1 MKRLLF
7 FLMAIIFAITGKAQ
21 TPLVENFS
29 SSTFPPTG
37 WTRLTGL
44 ASTAF
49 TGTAPTTTTAGWTRV
64 ITGYGITNAH
74 PKLNVF
80 GTTCKYWIV
89 TPTVDLGT
97 GGNYTLTFD
106 LAHTAYGSAAVAS
119 GTRDDDKFMVIIST
133 DNGATWQQTNTTIWD
148 NVGSTRV
155 FNNIPNV
162 AQNVSIDLSS
172 YSGQIKIAFYGEST
186 ATNGD
191 NDIHIGNVVVTTCP
205 APNGL
210 LANNITTS
218 SADLT
223 WNLTNATD
231 YTLEYKMSSQSDWS
245 LATSIPNLST
255 NTYPLQ
261 GLNHSTSYDFRVK
274 ANCVV
279 GVDESVWNTSSFNT
293 SCATITQFP
302 WIEGFENAF
311 NPVNI
316 APGNKP
322 APYCWFIIDS
332 INTSSYFWKTSSSA
346 YNGSKSIYFEGYGS
360 ATTTTSTYN
369 NNDWLIS
376 PVITLTGNERLNFW
390 SKKSSSS
397 YKPDLL
403 IYAMDVSQGDLNPTA
418 SNANFIYLGEVDTNL
433 LSTTYAPYE
442 FNLSTL
448 VGDYRFAFVRKKNAN
463 GSVYLDDVKV
473 SAIPTCFPPTEVAI
487 SNISTDQADLNFT
500 PADIS
505 GPSWQV
511 MLKNMTTNVIETD
524 QINSL
529 PHTFYNLTPNTNY
542 SVSIITDCGD
552 GTFSDPTLPLI
563 FRTQCVPAT
572 IPYLEDFSTSVVV
585 EPTCWTRMSGLLA
598 DTSVLTST
606 TSGWTRTTNMD
617 TSMYVNIYGIGV
629 KYWLISPTID
639 LGMDGSLYQL
649 DFDVVY
655 SDLTSGLG
663 DPTHTP
669 DDIFAVVVST
679 DNGDTWRKANATIW
693 YASPDSLNTLTAFSP
708 TSTHVSLKLQDAD
721 MNPYSGNIKI
731 GLYGESTVA
740 LTGADNYLF
749 VDNFA
754 VDLAPMCPAV
764 FNTTTSVDNFSTI
777 RVNFA
782 TDNAE
787 PGTGWDIAYAE
798 TDPTSFDPN
807 AATIVS
813 VNDATELPYIITGL
827 NAGSTYSLSVRQN
840 CGGEWS
846 PAVSS
851 SIPNIESTVAVPY
864 IQNFED
870 LNNVS
875 EWTLSNPDTNKWY
888 ISNAVSYPDNS
899 GNSLFIS
906 DSLGATNE
914 YTNNVISYAYASTIV
929 DFGTGAAEYNL
940 SFDWRARGESSSYDY
955 IKVFLLPIDQAIPT
969 TGWPVGQALGTF
981 NQQST
986 WQHANIILPAS
997 EYENT
1002 VKKLVFIWWND
1013 GSTGTN
1019 PPAAVD
1025 NIQIVPMTCATP
1037 SNLVVSLVDQTSA
1050 TISWTENGTSTSWLI
1065 EYSFNGI
1072 NWTSELAS
1080 TNTDFVLSNL
1090 NPSSTY
1096 QVRVYSLCSS
1106 IDTSSFVSN
1115 VFQTDCGVISQ
1126 FPWNEGFDEA
1136 FVGTSASNSL
1146 SAAPRCWSNFN
1157 GGYTSTTYQWKRG
1170 TTASNIYAGAGYA
1183 YMDGYYSTS
1192 SATYTNN
1199 DWLITPVLQLTGN
1212 ERLNFWIK
1220 KEGETYFPDLAIY
1233 VLDMNNGDVNA
1244 TDSIS
1249 NFTLLANIPNNTIST
1264 TYQHQEVDLSSL
1276 NGQYRL
1282 AFVRLQPSQYDLYI
1296 DEVKVSSLPNCRRVS
1311 DVALSNVSHEEATI
1325 TWTPG
1330 QTTDAAWNIY
1340 LTQGSS
1346 TVTIPATQIPTTITN
1361 LLPNTDYSF
1370 VVKTDCGTEESDPT
1384 IPISFTT
1391 SCTPLAV
1398 PYLEE
1403 FATSPLTND
1412 CWEVHNGL
1420 LADTV
1425 AFTSNSSSWTY
1436 NNSYPAASPITS
1448 MRLNI
1453 WNTTTNSWLV
1463 TPTIDLGNTST
1474 LYQLEFDVTN
1484 SNLAMLVPG
1493 VLTGVDDKFA
1503 VVISTDNGLTWTSA
1517 NAHIWSNETGA
1528 TRVYNDL
1535 MSTTP
1540 IHIIIPL
1547 QDENLIPYQGLI
1559 KVGFYGESTVS
1570 NADNYLNIDNVAINE
1585 WADCQRPTGLAVNGV
1600 SFDQATISFTEQGTA
1615 TSWEYSLGEVVTGV
1629 DNDPNAGTIVSIF
1642 DNPHT
1647 IQGLT
1652 PSTDYYIAVR
1662 SDCMSPWSDIVT
1674 FRTTALNVTTFPYTA
1689 TFDEFD
1695 PESYNWTSLSNS
1707 VNRWVVGNATSSN
1720 LGTST
1725 DLSSAYISFND
1736 GDSNSATTA
1745 TTRAYFYRD
1754 FDFGTTPTTYDLS
1767 FDWKCLGTYNSSTN
1781 TVNSGIMVIPC
1792 ETTDSIN
1799 LGGLPLNQNQRV
1811 LMVHSQ
1817 TDWQNATAQLD
1828 NMSGI
1833 KRLIFYTWGYSSSN
1847 RYNPA
1852 AIDNITIEQ
1861 STCARPN
1868 GLVAANLTTNSA
1880 DITWNG
1886 SADSYILTYRA
1897 SNDTTDTYMSQIGT
1911 AASLSNLLPGTSYY
1925 VWVKSICG
1933 TDTTINSVSLS
1944 FRTPCYDNAI
1954 TTFPYNEGFENGL
1967 NCWDVTASGTA
1978 SNSYW
1983 RIQTSGSSPTCTPHE
1998 GTNMVQFNSFSSP
2011 NTAGTWTSMSS
2022 PAFDFSTDMQ
2032 ISFWMYRDNGYST
2045 YLTEGVYVYVS
2056 STQDTVGAT
2065 LLGFTT
2071 RYRSTNG
2078 WDSISYV
2085 IPTGTL
2091 GTKYIILK
2099 ATSGYGNNI
2108 YVDDLTVDILGGTIP
2123 CDAPTALAANNVSQ
2137 TSANITWTPTGA
2149 ETSWQI
2155 RLGTTGTPI
2164 DVTATS
2170 YQLTTGLAPGT
2181 SYTVYVRANCGGTYS
2196 SWISQTFMTTTGQQA
2211 PIVTT
2216 SQPSNLLQTTATLN
2230 GSYIQGTDPILLK
2243 GFEYKETS
2251 SSTWIADTSTSASA
2265 PFTYPLTGLTANT
2278 QYNVRAYVETATE
2291 GRTYG
2296 LIITFTTQA
2305 NVLPNVTTLMPNPIE
2320 QTTATFNGTTA
2331 QGTESIMARGFEYKL
2346 TSTTTWANPIDVT
2359 ATGTT
2364 TITAPVTTL
2373 TVNTQYDVRAYAQTQ
2388 SDGRTYGNVLTFTTL
2403 DNVIQG
2409 HVTTQAA
2416 TSIDTTHAVLNGT
2429 LVDVGNAISN
2439 IEVGFVYSTI
2449 TDPQLGA
2456 TTSITV
2462 PVTYTAGMTT
2472 FSAPISGL
2480 QSSTS
2485 YFFKAYVNNSAGPG
2499 YGVQETF
2506 VTDSSRVSSLITVD
2520 PNQFTVT
2527 MYPNPATSTT
2537 KLVVS
2542 GVEGETKIVLS
2553 DVQGRIL
2560 NTTIAKAV
2568 NGKVEQTINVNDL
2581 AKGVYYVRIQNTTTS
2596 RTQKL
2601 IVQ

>member
-1 MKRLLF
+1 MKKLLF

-37 WTRLTGL
+37 WTKLTGT
-44 ASTAF
+44 ATSAF
-49 TGTAPTTTTAGWTRV
+49 TGTAPTTTTSGWTRV

-74 PKLNVF
+74 PKLNVY
-80 GTTCKYWIV
+80 GTSCIYWLV
-89 TPTVDLGT
+89 TPTIDLGT
-97 GGNYTLTFD
+97 GGSYTLTFD
-106 LAHTAYGSAAVAS
+106 LAHTAYGSASVAS

-133 DNGATWQQTNTTIWD
+133 DNGATWQQANATIWD

-162 AQNVSIDLSS
+162 AQNISIDLST
-172 YSGQIKIAFYGEST
+172 YTGQIKIAFYGEST
-186 ATNGD
+186 VTNGD

-279 GVDESVWNTSSFNT
+279 GVDESVWNSSSFNT

-302 WIEGFENAF
+302 WIEGFEVDWATAVF
-311 NPVNI
+311 
-316 APGNKP
+316 PGNKP
-322 APYCWFIIDS
+322 APNCWTVIDKGGT
-332 INTSSYFWKTSSSA
+332 NSSYQYWWKKGTTPAHS
-346 YNGSKSIYFEGYGS
+346 GSGHAVCYTDYG
-360 ATTTTSTYN
+360 TTN
-369 NNDWLIS
+369 HNDWLIT
-376 PVITLTGNERLNFW
+376 PQITFTGNERLRFW
-390 SKKSSSS
+390 AMRSSSS
-397 YKPDLL
+397 TEEPDEISVFISDENAILDTTGMGQNGNLTGFTQIFTQLL
-403 IYAMDVSQGDLNPTA
+403 PIGDWQL
-418 SNANFIYLGEVDTNL
+418 
-433 LSTTYAPYE
+433 YE
-442 FNLSTL
+442 INLSQYSGTR
-448 VGDYRFAFVRKKNAN
+448 YIAFVRQGTPDGYNLR
-463 GSVYLDDVKV
+463 LDDVEV
-473 SAIPTCFPPTEVAI
+473 SAIPNCFPPTEIAF
-487 SNISTDQADLNFT
+487 SNITTDQADLNFT

-511 MLKNMTTNVIETD
+511 MLKNMTTNVTETD

-529 PHTFYNLTPNTNY
+529 PHTFYNLTPNTIY
-542 SVSIITDCGD
+542 SVTLMTDCGD
-552 GTFSDPTLPLI
+552 GTYSDPTIPVT
-563 FRTQCVPAT
+563 FRTNCVPAT
-572 IPYLEDFSTSVVV
+572 IPFFENFSTSVVV

-606 TSGWTRTTNMD
+606 TSGWVRSTNMD
-617 TSMYVNIYGIGV
+617 TAMYVNIFGTGV

-655 SDLTSGLG
+655 SDLTTGLG
-663 DPTHTP
+663 DPTHSP
-669 DDIFAVVVST
+669 DDKFAVVVST
-679 DNGDTWRKANATIW
+679 DNGETWRKANATIW

-740 LTGADNYLF
+740 LSGADNYLF

-813 VNDATELPYIITGL
+813 VNDATELPYVITGL
-827 NAGSTYSLSVRQN
+827 NAGSTYSVSVRQN

-851 SIPNIESTVAVPY
+851 TIPNIVSAVTVPY
-864 IQNFED
+864 TQNFED
-870 LNNVS
+870 LNNIS

-888 ISNAVSYPDNS
+888 ISNAVSYPENTV
-899 GNSLFIS
+899 NSLYIS
-906 DSLGATNE
+906 NTLGATND
-914 YTNNVISYAYASTIV
+914 YAKNVISYAYASTIV
-929 DFGTGAAEYNL
+929 DFGSGAAEYNL
-940 SFDWRARGESSSYDY
+940 SFDWRARGESASYDY
-955 IKVFLLPIDQAIPT
+955 MKVFLLPIDQAIPT
-969 TGWPVGQALGTF
+969 TGWPNSQALGTY

-986 WQHANIILPAS
+986 WQHTNIILQAS

-1002 VKKLVFIWWND
+1002 VKKLVFVWWND
-1013 GSTGTN
+1013 GGGGTD
-1019 PPAAVD
+1019 PSAAVD
-1025 NIQIVPMTCATP
+1025 NIQILPMTCATP

-1050 TISWTENGTSTSWLI
+1050 TMSWNENGTSTSWLV
-1065 EYSFNGI
+1065 EYSVDGI
-1072 NWTSELAS
+1072 NWLSAFAS
-1080 TNTDFVLSNL
+1080 TNNNFVLNNL

-1096 QVRVYSLCSS
+1096 QVRVTSFCSS
-1106 IDTSSFVSN
+1106 VDSSSFVLGS
-1115 VFQTDCGVISQ
+1115 FQTECGVVSQ
-1126 FPWNEGFDEA
+1126 FPWIEGFENTWVDA
-1136 FVGTSASNSL
+1136 ISPGNRI
-1146 SAAPRCWSNFN
+1146 APSCWI
-1157 GGYTSTTYQWKRG
+1157 
-1170 TTASNIYAGAGYA
+1170 NINKGAGSTNYWSLTTS
-1183 YMDGYYSTS
+1183 YYHTGIG
-1192 SATYTNN
+1192 SAQMYTDNASQNN
-1199 DWLITPVLQLTGN
+1199 DWLISPQMALTGN
-1212 ERLNFWIK
+1212 ERVNFWAMNYSATSTEVDEISVWISDANLSIDTTNM
-1220 KEGETYFPDLAIY
+1220 G
-1233 VLDMNNGDVNA
+1233 VLG
-1244 TDSIS
+1244 ILPG
-1249 NFTLLANIPNNTIST
+1249 FTQIFQTGIPVGSWLQ
-1264 TYQHQEVDLSSL
+1264 YEVDLS
-1276 NGQYRL
+1276 QYSGDRYL
-1282 AFVRLQPSQYDLYI
+1282 AFVRRNTPDNGYYLRLD
-1296 DEVKVSSLPNCRRVS
+1296 DVKVSSLPNCRRVS
-1311 DVALSNVSHEEATI
+1311 DVALSYVSHEEATI

-1330 QTTDAAWNIY
+1330 QETDASWNIY

-1346 TVTIPATQIPTTITN
+1346 TITIPVTQIPTTITN

-1391 SCTPLAV
+1391 SCTPIPV

-1403 FATSPLTND
+1403 FTTSPLTND
-1412 CWEVHNGL
+1412 CWKQHNGL

-1425 AFTSNSSSWTY
+1425 VFTSNTSSWAY
-1436 NNSYPAASPITS
+1436 NNNAYPAASPITS

-1453 WNTTTNSWLV
+1453 WSTTTRSWLI
-1463 TPTIDLGNTST
+1463 TPTIDLGNTSN

-1503 VVISTDNGLTWTSA
+1503 VVISTDNGLTWTRA

-1540 IHIIIPL
+1540 IHVIIPL

-1674 FRTTALNVTTFPYTA
+1674 FRTAALNVTTFPYTA

-1754 FDFGTTPTTYDLS
+1754 FDFGSTPTTYDLS

-1817 TDWQNATAQLD
+1817 TDWQNATTQLD
-1828 NMSGI
+1828 NMSGV
-1833 KRLIFYTWGYSSSN
+1833 KRLIFFTWGGYVTAN

-1852 AIDNITIEQ
+1852 AIDNISLTQ
-1861 STCARPN
+1861 TTCARPTDVTISDIN
-1868 GLVAANLTTNSA
+1868 TTSA
-1880 DITWNG
+1880 LISWNG
-1886 SADSYILTYRA
+1886 SAGNYIVTYRA
-1897 SNDTTDTYMSQIGT
+1897 AGDATDTYVNVTGNST
-1911 AASLSNLLPGTSYY
+1911 TLSNLSSGTNYY
-1925 VWVKSICG
+1925 VWVKSVCG
-1933 TDTTINSVSLS
+1933 SENSINSPSES
-1944 FRTPCYDNAI
+1944 FMTPCVPIASLPWTDGFESISTAGEFPACFVSQGVSGKLTTGVSTQNYERSARTDSNYATFQYSCWNRLYTPEFDLVAGTNYTFSFWYKANSGTGWDLSAGLYSIKGDTNSYVSAIGSQITSGI
-1954 TTFPYNEGFENGL
+1954 TTAYQQF
-1967 NCWDVTASGTA
+1967 TGTF
-1978 SNSYW
+1978 SVS
-1983 RIQTSGSSPTCTPHE
+1983 TSGNYSIGIFCKATISPWYLTIDDLSLESDNTCTDP
-1998 GTNMVQFNSFSSP
+1998 
-2011 NTAGTWTSMSS
+2011 TS
-2022 PAFDFSTDMQ
+2022 
-2032 ISFWMYRDNGYST
+2032 
-2045 YLTEGVYVYVS
+2045 LT
-2056 STQDTVGAT
+2056 
-2065 LLGFTT
+2065 
-2071 RYRSTNG
+2071 
-2078 WDSISYV
+2078 
-2085 IPTGTL
+2085 
-2091 GTKYIILK
+2091 
-2099 ATSGYGNNI
+2099 
-2108 YVDDLTVDILGGTIP
+2108 
-2123 CDAPTALAANNVSQ
+2123 ANNLTQ
-2137 TSANITWTPTGA
+2137 TSANIVWTPTGA
-2149 ETSWQI
+2149 ETAWQVRI
-2155 RLGTTGTPI
+2155 GETADPI
-2164 DVTATS
+2164 DVASTIYPMS
-2170 YQLTTGLAPGT
+2170 NLTPNT

-2196 SWISQTFMTTTGQQA
+2196 NWVSYTFTTLANTPA
-2211 PIVTT
+2211 TVVTSPAT
-2216 SQPSNLLQTTATLN
+2216 LVAQTTATLN
-2230 GSYIQGTDPILLK
+2230 GTITAGTEAITAQ
-2243 GFEYKETS
+2243 GFELKEVSATDWTIVNVAGTTISHNLTGLIANTAYEFKAFVTTASGTVYGTTENFTTLAQGITPPTVVTVAADQIAQTVATLNGTINIGTEAITAQGFEWKETS
-2251 SSTWIADTSTSASA
+2251 ATDWTIISVAGGTTISHN
-2265 PFTYPLTGLTANT
+2265 LTGLTANT
-2278 QYNVRAYVETATE
+2278 AYEFKSFATTASGTVYGTTENFTTLAIVAPVVTTDSIANLE
-2291 GRTYG
+2291 GRIVTLYG
-2296 LIITFTTQA
+2296 TITLGTE
-2305 NVLPNVTTLMPNPIE
+2305 TL
-2320 QTTATFNGTTA
+2320 TA
-2331 QGTESIMARGFEYKL
+2331 QGFEWKEASATDWTNVDGIL
-2346 TSTTTWANPIDVT
+2346 TGNVLSYELTDLTPNTAYNFRAYATTASGTV
-2359 ATGTT
+2359 TGTT
-2364 TITAPVTTL
+2364 INFSTL
-2373 TVNTQYDVRAYAQTQ
+2373 GLNEV
-2388 SDGRTYGNVLTFTTL
+2388 
-2403 DNVIQG
+2403 QG
-2409 HVTTQAA
+2409 SEM
-2416 TSIDTTHAVLNGT
+2416 SI
-2429 LVDVGNAISN
+2429 
-2439 IEVGFVYSTI
+2439 
-2449 TDPQLGA
+2449 
-2456 TTSITV
+2456 
-2462 PVTYTAGMTT
+2462 M
-2472 FSAPISGL
+2472 
-2480 QSSTS
+2480 
-2485 YFFKAYVNNSAGPG
+2485 
-2499 YGVQETF
+2499 
-2506 VTDSSRVSSLITVD
+2506 
-2520 PNQFTVT
+2520 
-2527 MYPNPATSTT
+2527 MYPNPTSNQTN
-2537 KLVVS
+2537 LIVNGVS
-2542 GVEGETKIVLS
+2542 GDAKIIIS
-2553 DVQGRIL
+2553 DMQGRIL
-2560 NTTIAKAV
+2560 STT
-2568 NGKVEQTINVNDL
+2568 NVNSSNGVIEHKIDVSNF
-2581 AKGVYYVRIQNTTTS
+2581 AKGVYYIRIQNNQLS
-2596 RTQKL
+2596 KTQKL
-2601 IVQ
+2601 IVK